1 VQVWYH
7 YPNVPSPTLKIGE
20 QYGLYVL
27 PNGDL
32 LSGSAYGVGLIQ
44 WVPDPRAWV
53 ELGRFRWAFTTYGP
67 AEPFNTGPHSLD
79 VAAGYREDQRGVAMT
94 PDGTFW
100 FASLTRGLASVT
112 TQTIGSTGNF
122 VTTYTNV
129 PGLPASGLIDLAAD
143 PDGTLWIVDNIGRLL
158 RFNPGTL
165 TVRVWPGVS
174 NVRRIVMDT
183 TVTPR
188 ALYVSMGVNGLAVIR
203 AH

>member
-1 VQVWYH
+1 
-7 YPNVPSPTLKIGE
+7 
-20 QYGLYVL
+20 
-27 PNGDL
+27 
-32 LSGSAYGVGLIQ
+32 
-44 WVPDPRAWV
+44 
-53 ELGRFRWAFTTYGP
+53 
-67 AEPFNTGPHSLD
+67 
-79 VAAGYREDQRGVAMT
+79 MT

-165 TVRVWPGVS
+165 TVGVWPGMS